1 MKSINPSS
9 PRSRKSA
16 LLLLSFAFGLGLVA
30 APALNA
36 ATPSSEAATD
46 AKAPALPLKASFEKV
61 TGNDKGPFVLKLKN
75 KSKAAVNVTAKVLLA
90 VAFHGEDKARHIPA
104 HSIEAGQVWT
114 ISDLVAEDKVI
125 LTADGFAPLELVV
138 K

>member
-1 MKSINPSS
+1 MN
-9 PRSRKSA
+9 
-16 LLLLSFAFGLGLVA
+16 V
-30 APALNA
+30 
-36 ATPSSEAATD
+36 
-46 AKAPALPLKASFEKV
+46 EKV

-104 HSIEAGQVWT
+104 HSIEAGQVWS
-114 ISDLVAEDKVI
+114 ISDLAAEDKVI
-125 LTADGFAPLELVV
+125 LTADGFAPLEIVV